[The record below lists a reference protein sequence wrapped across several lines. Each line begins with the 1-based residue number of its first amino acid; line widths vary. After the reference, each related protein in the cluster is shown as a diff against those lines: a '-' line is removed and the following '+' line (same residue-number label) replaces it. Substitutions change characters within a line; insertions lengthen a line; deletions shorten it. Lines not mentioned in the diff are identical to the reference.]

1 MGEKHLRDLLE
12 TYYEKDN
19 TRIVRIKETMICF
32 LSRFSGRFEDDILGL
47 SSEDVKKILSG
58 KLTYDDFKNKEGW
71 GSISEYEDVMPK
83 ETWQIMIE
91 RSKKQLAEETK
102 NKMENQS

>member
-19 TRIVRIKETMICF
+19 THVVRIKETMICF

-47 SSEDVKKILSG
+47 SSEEVQKILSG

-71 GSISEYEDVMPK
+71 GSISQYENIMPK
-83 ETWQIMIE
+83 KLWQEMIE
-91 RSKKQLAEETK
+91 GSKRELAEKMK
-102 NKMENQS
+102 NKTENPS